1 MSKCRYRRG
10 PELEAVT
17 DELTAAGIDY
27 DITNGKRHIQV
38 RFTANGR
45 ANLVI
50 CGGNA
55 GDPRAVPNARS
66 RVRRMIRAALTPP
79 A

>member
-1 MSKCRYRRG
+1 MAKSRYQRG

-17 DELTAAGIDY
+17 DELTKAGVQFEV
-27 DITNGKRHIQV
+27 TNGKRHIHV
-38 RFTANGR
+38 RFTFNGR
-45 ANLVI
+45 ENLVV

-55 GDPRAVPNARS
+55 GDPRAVLNARS
-66 RVRRMIRAALTPP
+66 RVRRMIRLALTPP